1 MLTAVIPFPKMLF
14 LNGFLIFIFLVWARR
29 AVWLGRLRKKNPPI
43 EKIERPTRTDTK
55 ISLIVP
61 AKNEEKNIANCLYHL
76 FRQNFK
82 NCEIIVVDDR
92 STDKTPHLL
101 ENFQKLSPFP
111 FKIIRIE
118 KLPPGWTGKNHAM
131 VAGSKAASGSWLL
144 FTDADT
150 THQPESVASA
160 LETALAQKI
169 DFLTL
174 APETESRSFWEKTVQ
189 PLAVGS
195 LALWFN
201 SEKVNDPQS
210 GTILANG
217 QFILVRKEAYEKVG
231 GNESV
236 KSEVIEDVELAK
248 KIRGAG
254 FTVQFLNG
262 TKLYST
268 RMYSS
273 LAEIKTGW
281 TRIFTYLFNKK
292 IPAILHKIFLFS
304 FASLAPFVILKM
316 ELFFWWAQSE
326 FYQPLTLALSL
337 GVCAWI
343 ILIRFIGNKTLKC
356 NPWYAFLHPLG
367 SVIMIWI
374 LCICIL
380 RIAFNRPS
388 AWRGDLHQ

>member
-1 MLTAVIPFPKMLF
+1 MMALDV
-14 LNGFLIFIFLVWARR
+14 FLIFIFLVWSRR
-29 AVWLGRLRKKNPPI
+29 VLWLSALGKKNPPI
-43 EKIERPTRTDTK
+43 QKVERPEKTDLK
-55 ISLIVP
+55 ISIIVP

-101 ENFQKLSPFP
+101 ENFKKLSPFP
-111 FKIIRIE
+111 FRIIRIE

-131 VAGSKAASGSWLL
+131 VAGSKAASGDWLL

-150 THQPESVASA
+150 THSPESAASA
-160 LETALAQKI
+160 LETAISQKI

-174 APETESRSFWEKTVQ
+174 APETESRTFWEKTVQ
-189 PLAVGS
+189 PLAIGS

-201 SEKVNDPQS
+201 SEKVNDPKT
-210 GTILANG
+210 GNVLANG
-217 QFILVRKEAYEKVG
+217 QFILVKKDVYEKVG

-236 KSEVIEDVELAK
+236 KSEVVEDVELAK
-248 KIRGAG
+248 KIRAAG
-254 FTVQFLNG
+254 FTMKFLNG

-281 TRIFTYLFNKK
+281 TRIFTYLFKK
-292 IPAILHKIFLFS
+292 NIPAILHKIFLFV
-304 FASLAPFVILKM
+304 FVSLAPFFILKI
-316 ELFFWWAQSE
+316 ELFFKFTNSSS
-326 FYQPLTLALSL
+326 YRPLTLALSL

-343 ILIRFIGNKTLKC
+343 LLIRFIGNKMLKS
-356 NPWYAFLHPLG
+356 NPWYALLHPLG

-374 LCICIL
+374 LSICIL

-388 AWRGDLHQ
+388 VWRGDLHK